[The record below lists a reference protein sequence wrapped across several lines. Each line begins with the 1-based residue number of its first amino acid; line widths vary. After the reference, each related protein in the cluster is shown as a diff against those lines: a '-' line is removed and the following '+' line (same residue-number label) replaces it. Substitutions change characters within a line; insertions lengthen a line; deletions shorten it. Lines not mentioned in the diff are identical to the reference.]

1 MVNLSILTRKN
12 IELSLE
18 VVSVIIVTW
27 NSEKEISN
35 CLSSLR
41 NDLEVIVVDNCS
53 QDRTKEIVRKR
64 FPNVKLLENP
74 SNLGFAEA
82 NNRGIRVAKGE
93 YILLLN
99 PDTVV
104 REGSIEKMVEFM
116 NTHPDVGVIGPKL
129 LNRDG
134 SIQPSCREF
143 PSYKN
148 ILFELT
154 GIPRVFPRL
163 SLWRMGYF
171 NHNTLREVDQP
182 MGACLL
188 IRRDLLREIG
198 GFDETFPIFMN
209 DVDLCYRIK
218 NRGWKVLFFPE
229 AEVFHFKGKSTQ
241 RLKARKII
249 IAHRSL
255 YQYFKKH
262 KKPPFIIDA
271 LIGGILLFTALLRIM
286 FSSGLTRVDFNY
298 TL

>member
-1 MVNLSILTRKN
+1 M
-12 IELSLE
+12 
-18 VVSVIIVTW
+18 VSVIIVTW
-27 NSEKEISN
+27 NSEREISG
-35 CLSSLR
+35 CLSSLE

-53 QDRTKEIVRKR
+53 QDRTKEIIREN
-64 FPNVKLLENP
+64 FPKVKFLENP
-74 SNLGFAEA
+74 SNLGFAKA
-82 NNRGIRVAKGE
+82 NNRGVRAAKGK

-104 REGSIEKMVEFM
+104 REGSIEKMSRFM
-116 NTHPDVGVIGPKL
+116 DTHPDVGVIGPRL
-129 LNRDG
+129 LNPGG
-134 SIQPSCREF
+134 SVQPSCREF

-154 GIPRVFPRL
+154 GIPRIFPNL

-188 IRRDLLREIG
+188 IRREVLKEVG
-198 GFDETFPIFMN
+198 GFDESFPIFMN

-218 NRGWKVLFFPE
+218 RRGWKVLFFPE
-229 AEVFHFKGKSTQ
+229 AEVFHLKGKSTQ

-249 IAHRSL
+249 TAHRSL
-255 YQYFKKH
+255 YHYFKKH
-262 KKPPFIIDA
+262 KKPPFITDT

-286 FSSGLTRVDFNY
+286 FDSILTRVDFNY
-298 TL
+298 IFNR